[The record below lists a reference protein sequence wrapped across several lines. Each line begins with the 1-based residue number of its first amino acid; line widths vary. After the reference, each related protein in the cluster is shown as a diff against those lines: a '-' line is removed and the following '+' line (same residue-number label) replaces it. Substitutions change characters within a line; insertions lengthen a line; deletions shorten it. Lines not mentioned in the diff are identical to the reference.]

1 LRSFLVVIALAC
13 ALVSVG
19 CFGTVEVADN
29 FTWVDDLAEEQL
41 QPSPYQIRGND
52 KLQVTVFKQESLSG
66 EVLVRSDGNVTVPL
80 VGDVVVIGKTPPQAS
95 EEIARR
101 LSATGFIDKPSVS
114 VAVLETRQPSF
125 AVVGEVRQPG
135 SFELQPGTTVLDAVA
150 LAGGLSEFAE
160 KERIFVIRK
169 GRGVSDPST
178 STPPAAPAAAPP
190 VAETP
195 TPPAEDGAPPAEAPA
210 AEVPPAEVTPPAVT
224 NNRVRFSWARLSR
237 SDGKG
242 LRFHVEDGDVI
253 VVE

>member
-1 LRSFLVVIALAC
+1 MRSFLVVTTALA
-13 ALVSVG
+13 ALFCSS
-19 CFGTVEVADN
+19 CFGTADVADN

-41 QPSPYQIRGND
+41 QPSPYKIRGGD

-66 EVLVRSDGNVTVPL
+66 EVLVREDGNVTVPL
-80 VGDVVVIGKTPPQAS
+80 VGDVVVLGKTPPLAS
-95 EEIARR
+95 DEIALR

-169 GRGVSDPST
+169 GRGGPAET
-178 STPPAAPAAAPP
+178 TTPPPPPTTPATPPEAPAEGAAPEAPAAPEVAAAPP
-190 VAETP
+190 P
-195 TPPAEDGAPPAEAPA
+195 S
-210 AEVPPAEVTPPAVT
+210 
-224 NNRVRFSWARLSR
+224 NRVRFSWARLSR

>member
-1 LRSFLVVIALAC
+1 MRSFLVVIALFC
-13 ALVSVG
+13 AS

-41 QPSPYQIRGND
+41 QPSPYKIRGGD

-66 EVLVRSDGNVTVPL
+66 EVLVRDDGNVTVPL
-80 VGDVVVIGKTPPQAS
+80 VGDVVVLGKTPPMAS
-95 EEIARR
+95 AEIALR
-101 LSATGFIDKPSVS
+101 LSGTGFIDKPSVS

-150 LAGGLSEFAE
+150 LSGGLSEFAE

-169 GRGVSDPST
+169 GRTAAPDAAPA
-178 STPPAAPAAAPP
+178 PPAAP
-190 VAETP
+190 TP
-195 TPPAEDGAPPAEAPA
+195 ETPPADGAPAPEAVPDA
-210 AEVPPAEVTPPAVT
+210 AAAVPPVS

>member
-1 LRSFLVVIALAC
+1 MRPFLVVQSAGLLGLIFAG
-13 ALVSVG
+13 VG
-19 CFGTVEVADN
+19 CSTVDVADN

-41 QPSPYQIRGND
+41 QPSPYKIRGGD

-66 EVLVRSDGNVTVPL
+66 EVLVREDGNVTVPL
-80 VGDVVVIGKTPPQAS
+80 VGDVVVLAKTPPQAS
-95 EEIARR
+95 EEIASR

-114 VAVLETRQPSF
+114 VAVLETRNPSF

-169 GRGVSDPST
+169 GRGAAPT
-178 STPPAAPAAAPP
+178 PTTTPPTAPAAAAT
-190 VAETP
+190 VEA
-195 TPPAEDGAPPAEAPA
+195 PADGAAAVEAPA
-210 AEVPPAEVTPPAVT
+210 AEIPAAAPLGVD
-224 NNRVRFSWARLSR
+224 NHRVRFSWARLSR

>member
-1 LRSFLVVIALAC
+1 MRPFLVVIALLC
-13 ALVSVG
+13 AS
-19 CFGTVEVADN
+19 CFGHGDVADN

-41 QPSPYQIRGND
+41 QPSPYKIRGGD
-52 KLQVTVFKQESLSG
+52 KLQVTVFGQEALSG
-66 EVLVRSDGNVTVPL
+66 EVLVRDDGNVTVPL

-95 EEIARR
+95 VELAQR
-101 LSATGFIDKPSVS
+101 LSRTGFIDKPSVS

-135 SFELQPGTTVLDAVA
+135 SFALQPGTTVLDAVA

-169 GRGVSDPST
+169 GRNSPEVE
-178 STPPAAPAAAPP
+178 
-190 VAETP
+190 V
-195 TPPAEDGAPPAEAPA
+195 AEAPA
-210 AEVPPAEVTPPAVT
+210 PDAAPADAAPADDASADVVAAAVSNA
-224 NNRVRFSWARLSR
+224 NNNSRVRFSWARLSR